1 MARSILLLHPPVQ
14 AVSLP
19 QLYNYAEPY
28 PYGLLKLGTLLKR
41 AGHEVRLIDMMEYGH
56 LEGSFVR
63 DWPGNSELH
72 SVKHAGNNRVPDA
85 LKPSYLLG
93 KNMAWLRARLKA
105 SERPDEIW
113 VSSCLTYNW
122 ETTHEAIQVC
132 KEVWPDVFVKL
143 GGNYPTLEPDL
154 AKTSLADEIV
164 SGIVEEAEREFADIS
179 LFETMPELGL
189 FNLATGC
196 SNRCTFCVNHRHPP
210 CLRFSSK
217 QLLYYFLNVKKRFGI
232 THFSNWDP
240 NVTLFPDAMAEL
252 FDTVAAVRAGL
263 TFSFN
268 MGLQPNR
275 ITRELALKMQ
285 RAGVV
290 EMTIPVESTDPAM
303 LRRFQKPYGHRT
315 AARTLLMLKDIG
327 FDIGHFHT
335 TCIVGYDDESPR
347 HLFRTYL
354 LMALLGS
361 QPIFFPINPVPTSK
375 EFERLQPVLH
385 GKPQDELNG
394 YLFPL
399 QNSKEKVE
407 LYDVLVTLGCSK
419 HLEDAE
425 KLARTLP
432 QELERQFFEELDGV
446 KEELTQLKAEVAPSV
461 SLEF

>member
-41 AGHEVRLIDMMEYGH
+41 AGHGVRLIDMMEYGH

-63 DWPGNSELH
+63 DWPSNCTLH
-72 SVKHAGNNRVPDA
+72 SMKHAGNNRVKDSI
-85 LKPSYLLG
+85 KPSYLLG
-93 KNMAWLRARLKA
+93 KSMDWLRSRLQE

-132 KEVWPDVFVKL
+132 KEIWPETQIKL
-143 GGNYPTLEPDL
+143 GGNYPTLEPEW
-154 AKTSLADEIV
+154 ANKSLADEIV

-210 CLRFSSK
+210 QLRFSSK
-217 QLLYYFLNVKKRFGI
+217 QLLYYFLSVKKRFGI
-232 THFSNWDP
+232 SHFSNWDP
-240 NVTLFPDAMAEL
+240 NVTLFPEAMGEL
-252 FDTVAAVRAGL
+252 FDTVAKTNAGL

-268 MGLQPNR
+268 MGLQPNK

-285 RAGVV
+285 KAGVV
-290 EMTIPVESTDPAM
+290 EMTIPVESTDPSM
-303 LRRFQKPYGHRT
+303 LQRFQKPYGHKT
-315 AARTLLMLKDIG
+315 AIRTLLMLKDIG
-327 FDIGHFHT
+327 FDIGKFHT
-335 TCIVGYDDESPR
+335 TCIVGYDDESTR

-354 LMALLGS
+354 FMALLGS

-375 EFERLQPVLH
+375 EFDRLRSVLN
-385 GKPQDELNG
+385 GKPPEELNG

-399 QNSKEKVE
+399 QESKEKVE
-407 LYDVLVTLGCSK
+407 LYDLLVEMGCSK
-419 HLEDAE
+419 RLKDAE
-425 KLARTLP
+425 ILARRLP
-432 QELERQFFEELDGV
+432 PALEKQFYEELENTRKELKQIQAEGV
-446 KEELTQLKAEVAPSV
+446 
-461 SLEF
+461 